1 MKLKK
6 EMEEFKE
13 KVNKDLYI
21 QRRQFE
27 MQNAADIIYT
37 LCLERL
43 RNNREKHIMHKYFEV
58 TKLFEFR

>member
-6 EMEEFKE
+6 EMQEFKE
-13 KVNKDLYI
+13 KVNRDLYI

-27 MQNAADIIYT
+27 MQNAADLIHV

-43 RNNREKHIMHKYFEV
+43 RNNREKHIMHKYFQV
-58 TKLFEFR
+58 MKLHEFR